1 MLCVSVARL
10 VVLKLKSCVMC
21 VCGQVGH
28 LEAGIMCIMHVCSQA
43 GCPAAEMMCITC
55 AHSHA
60 GSPVARMIIIM
71 YIYRALI
78 NALSAH
84 IVHINLNTIFCTHVE
99 RGMMRRHVR

>member
-1 MLCVSVARL
+1 MSVARL

-28 LEAGIMCIMHVCSQA
+28 LEAETMCIMHVCSQA

-60 GSPVARMIIIM
+60 GLPVARMIIIM
-71 YIYRALI
+71 YIYRVLI

-84 IVHINLNTIFCTHVE
+84 IVRVNQNMIFCTHVE
-99 RGMMRRHVR
+99 HGMMYRHVR